1 MAILD
6 TTHKRKSTL
15 ITSVILIAFLW
26 IIFSFGMQY
35 QDPPAEYGIALNFGI
50 TEQGSE
56 KPKNT
61 PVKKAPVK
69 EIEEEKLEEV
79 VKEVVKEVPKEI
91 PKEIPKEVI
100 NEEVLSQTEK
110 DAPTIEKPKE
120 VLKKEVSKKAEPKEE
135 KPVPKPIPKKPSKN
149 TLKAFKNLL
158 KGTTSD
164 SKPTGE
170 GDDDEEG
177 LKGDEKGD
185 PTSTKYYGNTGK
197 SGDSNYNLAGRNALD
212 KAKEQPDCQEEGT
225 VVVSIEVDK
234 NGKVIRAVAG
244 VKGTTNSANCLL
256 KPAREAALRT
266 TWNADPNAPS
276 KQKGTIIYKF
286 SLTK

>member
-15 ITSVILIAFLW
+15 LTSVILIAFLW

-35 QDPPAEYGIALNFGI
+35 QDPPAEYGIALNFGT

-91 PKEIPKEVI
+91 I

-120 VLKKEVSKKAEPKEE
+120 VLKKRRY
-135 KPVPKPIPKKPSKN
+135 PKKLNLKKKSQYLSPSLKN
-149 TLKAFKNLL
+149 H
-158 KGTTSD
+158 
-164 SKPTGE
+164 
-170 GDDDEEG
+170 
-177 LKGDEKGD
+177 
-185 PTSTKYYGNTGK
+185 
-197 SGDSNYNLAGRNALD
+197 
-212 KAKEQPDCQEEGT
+212 
-225 VVVSIEVDK
+225 
-234 NGKVIRAVAG
+234 
-244 VKGTTNSANCLL
+244 
-256 KPAREAALRT
+256 
-266 TWNADPNAPS
+266 
-276 KQKGTIIYKF
+276 QKTP
-286 SLTK
+286 

>member
-15 ITSVILIAFLW
+15 LTSVILIAFLW

-35 QDPPAEYGIALNFGI
+35 QDPPAEYGIALNFGT

-69 EIEEEKLEEV
+69 EIEEEKPEEV
-79 VKEVVKEVPKEI
+79 VKEVVKEVPKET
-91 PKEIPKEVI
+91 PKEII

-120 VLKKEVSKKAEPKEE
+120 VPKKVEPKEE

-149 TLKAFKNLL
+149 TLKAFENLL

-170 GDDDEEG
+170 GDDDKEG

-197 SGDSNYNLAGRNALD
+197 SGDSNYNLAGREALG
-212 KAKEQPDCQEEGT
+212 KPIEQPDCQEEGT